1 MCICRLMESESEN
14 QNANVADPPAENQ
27 NTDDDVVEVE
37 VESGNASAMSKRRLS
52 ADVWKE
58 FNMLPPGPDKKQR
71 CSCKRCGATYA
82 CPSTYGT
89 GNLHKHLERCKRR
102 DTRDI
107 GQLLI
112 SREHGSM
119 ALGTKKFDQE
129 TFRELLTAAII
140 MHCQP
145 YQFVEY
151 EGFRAVFRYLNENV
165 QTISR
170 NTCKS
175 NVNKLYA
182 REKERLKSLL
192 QSSPG
197 RIFLTSDLWSSII
210 LDGYL
215 SLTAHFVDKD

>member
-1 MCICRLMESESEN
+1 
-14 QNANVADPPAENQ
+14 
-27 NTDDDVVEVE
+27 
-37 VESGNASAMSKRRLS
+37 
-52 ADVWKE
+52 
-58 FNMLPPGPDKKQR
+58 MLPPGPDKKQW

-102 DTRDI
+102 DTIDI

-112 SREHGSM
+112 SCDHGSVF
-119 ALGTKKFDQE
+119 LGTKKFDQQK
-129 TFRELLTAAII
+129 FRELLVVAII